1 RYYGPQRWNPC
12 MTVTAM
18 TRRKDALWDDVMVGH
33 PHWISSLVREGQV
46 FQKVKEVVPTVV
58 NVHVPMSGC
67 GSRHVYVQI
76 RKARS
81 DESREALLAALNSHP
96 SVKHAFAFDEDV
108 DIFDEKEVLMALA
121 NRFRGDRDLIVL
133 EDRLTDTLDPVA
145 QGTRAAK
152 VGFDCTRP
160 GDRPFPPRLGV
171 PEEVM
176 ERARLTD
183 FLDARKL
190 QRTETE
196 PYG

>member
-1 RYYGPQRWNPC
+1 
-12 MTVTAM
+12 
-18 TRRKDALWDDVMVGH
+18 VGH